1 MVIIYNFKMDD
12 LPNYVYYDLN
22 LKNYSNDIELK
33 QSVRFYET
41 RQSAIIEDC
50 SQYDMSIVR
59 FYVST
64 PTLPVYIAEIQPGS
78 NQTDPNK
85 MLHTITMEVR
95 RGNAGSTIY
104 CTGPQHLT
112 WIPQDLSIP
121 APPAPSSN
129 NDRFHLQSVS
139 DYYFAYNYDHL
150 CVIINNTL
158 SSLAASLSSF
168 DPYFTDITPP
178 MIIFDQSD
186 NKFVFIARQNLYQTD
201 RPFPSPQGDKEVYV
215 TVYFNKSLYNLLS
228 TFYFVKQNIN
238 SKQLFLNQ
246 TYGYLNMNYQLQM
259 NSFNNAFIL
268 RSSDTNVQPMQRY
281 LEIKQMSSTVG
292 CINPVSTIIFT
303 SDAIPIIPNS
313 MNKPHL
319 LYNNNTIY
327 YSPSQQQDSSLN
339 IISDFSPGADMI
351 IRSDVSYLPEG
362 EYRFISLSNNKQ
374 ELRNIDIQ
382 IYWLDT
388 FGVLHPLYLL
398 SGGSCSVKLMFKKK
412 NTTV

>member
-1 MVIIYNFKMDD
+1 
-12 LPNYVYYDLN
+12 
-22 LKNYSNDIELK
+22 
-33 QSVRFYET
+33 
-41 RQSAIIEDC
+41 
-50 SQYDMSIVR
+50 
-59 FYVST
+59 
-64 PTLPVYIAEIQPGS
+64 
-78 NQTDPNK
+78 
-85 MLHTITMEVR
+85 
-95 RGNAGSTIY
+95 
-104 CTGPQHLT
+104 
-112 WIPQDLSIP
+112 
-121 APPAPSSN
+121 
-129 NDRFHLQSVS
+129 
-139 DYYFAYNYDHL
+139 
-150 CVIINNTL
+150 
-158 SSLAASLSSF
+158 
-168 DPYFTDITPP
+168 
-178 MIIFDQSD
+178 
-186 NKFVFIARQNLYQTD
+186 
-201 RPFPSPQGDKEVYV
+201 
-215 TVYFNKSLYNLLS
+215 
-228 TFYFVKQNIN
+228 
-238 SKQLFLNQ
+238 
-246 TYGYLNMNYQLQM
+246 MNYQLQM